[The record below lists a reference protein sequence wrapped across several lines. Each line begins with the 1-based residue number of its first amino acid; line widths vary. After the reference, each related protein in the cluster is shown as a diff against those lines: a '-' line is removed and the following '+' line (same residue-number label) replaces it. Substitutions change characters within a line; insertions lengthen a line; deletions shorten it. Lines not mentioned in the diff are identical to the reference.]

1 MSLDDVSWDIR
12 SPGLCMCHGCVYI
25 ALDVWKSY
33 LRGPMDMSLFILIIQ
48 GRISYRI
55 EFIAPARRHIL
66 DWSADD
72 LDMAGGGLR
81 LPSRQAK

>member
-1 MSLDDVSWDIR
+1 M
-12 SPGLCMCHGCVYI
+12 GHGCVYF
-25 ALDVWKSY
+25 ALEAWKSY
-33 LRGPMDMSLFILIIQ
+33 RRGPMDMSLVILIVQ

-55 EFIAPARRHIL
+55 AFIAPARRHIL